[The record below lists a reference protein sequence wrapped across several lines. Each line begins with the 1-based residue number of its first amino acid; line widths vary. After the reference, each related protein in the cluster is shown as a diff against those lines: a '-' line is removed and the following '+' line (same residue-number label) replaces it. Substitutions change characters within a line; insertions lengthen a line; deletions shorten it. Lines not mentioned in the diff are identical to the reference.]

1 MAVGIRPRRGSS
13 HQVLARVAVVA
24 LVLNSALLGALSV
37 LAFDP
42 QRRAFGRATGL
53 WHECVGRGSEHWSPA
68 LLILGVPIVLGLAT
82 ASRLSKPVSTGVR
95 LISGALAVV
104 VVVFVLVPT
113 GTCVA

>member
-13 HQVLARVAVVA
+13 HQVLARLAVVA
-24 LVLNSALLGALSV
+24 MILNSALLGALSV

-53 WHECVGRGSEHWSPA
+53 WHDRLGRGSEHWSPA
-68 LLILGVPIVLGLAT
+68 LLILGIPVVIGLVS
-82 ASRLSKPVSTGVR
+82 ASRLSKPVSTGHL
-95 LISGALAVV
+95 LISGALAVIV
-104 VVVFVLVPT
+104 VVLVVLPT